1 MLDFSR
7 LPSIGAALRD
17 STVAYK
23 SHVALIEADRHRE
36 NGRWTYREFRDESE
50 RFAALL
56 ARRGVE
62 PGDRCALLMQNQAKW
77 LISATGAMW
86 TGCAL
91 VPLDYKLTARE
102 QLELIGLC
110 RPRVLVTEYHSWHQL
125 CREEQRH
132 VLERTLVLVTEP
144 PRDAELGPASEWR
157 LPERAD
163 DFRYHEPARD
173 DVACIV
179 YSSGTGGRPKG
190 CQLTHEAYL
199 CQAEVLG
206 NMYPMDEGD
215 RFFSV
220 LPTNHAID
228 FMCGFLLPLLMGGAV
243 VHQRTLR
250 SEFLASTM
258 QRYGVTQIALVPR
271 LLKAMKEKIEENLDD
286 LPKWQRAVVDG
297 LIEAN
302 VRATRRAPNH
312 ALSRRLLRPIHDR
325 FGGKLRLIVTG
336 GAFCERE
343 TAEFFNRLGFPLA
356 IGYGLT
362 EACTVLTLNDLK
374 PFRADSVGAPVEG
387 VELELRD
394 KNAAG
399 VGEVWVRAPTIMKGY
414 LDQPELTEEAIVDGW
429 LRTGDLGVIDAAGH
443 LKLVGRAKNMIV
455 TSGGKNVYPED
466 IEAAFTELDGC
477 EELCVFAANYIW
489 PTGSLTGEQLIVV
502 LRRKAPGPRE
512 TGESLDEAM
521 IADLQRRN
529 RRLSD
534 FKRLSAFVRWD
545 EEFPRTASLK
555 IKRQALAVQLRE
567 QLTREEALQELR

>member
-7 LPSIGAALRD
+7 LSSIGAALRD

-23 SHVALIEADRHRE
+23 SHVALIEANRHRE
-36 NGRWTYREFRDESE
+36 NGRWTYREFRDQAE

-62 PGDRCALLMQNQAKW
+62 PGDRCAILMQNQAKW

-86 TGCAL
+86 SGCAL

-102 QLELIGLC
+102 QLELVGLC
-110 RPRVLVTEYHSWHQL
+110 RPRVLITEYHTWHKL

-132 VLERTLVLVTEP
+132 VLERTLVIVTEP
-144 PRDAELGPASEWR
+144 PTDGELGPAIPWA
-157 LPERAD
+157 LPETAD
-163 DFRYHEPARD
+163 GFRYHEPARD
-173 DVACIV
+173 DVACVV

-190 CQLTHEAYL
+190 CMLSHGAYL
-199 CQAEVLG
+199 SQAEVLG
-206 NMYPMDEGD
+206 NMYPMEEDD

-250 SEFLASTM
+250 SEFLSATM

-271 LLKAMKEKIEENLDD
+271 LLKAMKEKIEEKLDD
-286 LPKWQRAVVDG
+286 LPKWQRVLVDG

-302 VRATRRAPNH
+302 ERATRRAPNH
-312 ALSRRLLRPIHDR
+312 RLSSRLLRPIHDG

-343 TAEFFNRLGFPLA
+343 TANFFNRLGFPLA

-374 PFRADSVGAPVEG
+374 PFRGDSVGAPVEG
-387 VELELRD
+387 VELELREQ
-394 KNAAG
+394 NAAG

-414 LDQPELTEEAIVDGW
+414 LDQPELTEETIVDGW
-429 LRTGDLGVIDAAGH
+429 LRTGDLGTLDAAGH

-455 TSGGKNVYPED
+455 TEGGKNVYPED
-466 IEAAFTELDGC
+466 IETAFNDLDGC

-489 PTGSLTGEQLIVV
+489 PTGTLTGEQLIIA
-502 LRRKAPGPRE
+502 LRRKDAGPHE
-512 TGESLDEAM
+512 TAEALEEAM
-521 IADLQRRN
+521 IADVQKRN

-534 FKRLSAFVRWD
+534 FKRLSAYVIWD

-555 IKRQALAVQLRE
+555 IKRQALAKELRE
-567 QLTREEALQELR
+567 ALTREEALRELR